1 MATPAIIWRNP
12 KVSSHRR
19 LWNRARHDQSSTL
32 FIVVR
37 SGERDSEWEGLPNLE
52 MIKGGGDAA
61 KRESI
66 PSALSR
72 R

>member
-12 KVSSHRR
+12 KAISRRR
-19 LWNRARHDQSSTL
+19 LWNRARHDEASTL

-52 MIKGGGDAA
+52 MIGGGCDKA
-61 KRESI
+61 KG
-66 PSALSR
+66 SATRSAQSR
-72 R
+72 G